1 MSVSQIKKNLFWV
14 FEMNRSSRPEVF
26 CKNGVLKNFAT
37 FTGKHLCQ
45 SLFLIKLQPN
55 TCNFIKKRLWHRPY
69 ACNFIKKRL
78 WHRCLPVNFEKF
90 LGTPFFIEQ
99 LWWLLLGE
107 IWNQV
112 INVLHSGY
120 FMTSLFSHIRM
131 YHKKIDVK
139 VMSFVSVFKSW

>member
-1 MSVSQIKKNLFWV
+1 MSVNQIKKNLFWF

-55 TCNFIKKRLWHRPY
+55 T
-69 ACNFIKKRL
+69 CNFIKKRL

-139 VMSFVSVFKSW
+139 VMSVVSVFKPW

>member
-45 SLFLIKLQPN
+45 SLFVIKLQPN
-55 TCNFIKKRLWHRPY
+55 TCNFIE
-69 ACNFIKKRL
+69 KRL
-78 WHRCLPVNFEKF
+78 WHRCFPVNFVKF

-99 LWWLLLGE
+99 LWWLLLDE
-107 IWNQV
+107 MWNQV

-120 FMTSLFSHIRM
+120 FMTSFFSHIRM

-139 VMSFVSVFKSW
+139 VMSFVSVFKPW